1 MTPKINV
8 DNPYIN
14 TKAMVQRE
22 NTCKFDAES
31 GDDFVCTEKI
41 PIVHSSCKLCNRA
54 HKVMLPKILPNTRA
68 AFAVCAHCGYIS
80 KVLKTLQ

>member
-31 GDDFVCTEKI
+31 GDDFVCTE
-41 PIVHSSCKLCNRA
+41 
-54 HKVMLPKILPNTRA
+54 
-68 AFAVCAHCGYIS
+68 
-80 KVLKTLQ
+80 